1 MGSVN
6 ISKTRRG
13 ESAYLIP
20 TVSLRYRYAIFF
32 LTYSSESHIM
42 DTRKKWVLSLS
53 KVFGLEKVAR
63 FFFYFHNVV

>member
-20 TVSLRYRYAIFF
+20 TVSLRYQEQESYLSA
-32 LTYSSESHIM
+32 TYKTGII
-42 DTRKKWVLSLS
+42 
-53 KVFGLEKVAR
+53 EKECVRITNDANDR
-63 FFFYFHNVV
+63 G

>member
-20 TVSLRYRYAIFF
+20 TVSLRYREDELG
-32 LTYSSESHIM
+32 LTNKRMYDKLNM
-42 DTRKKWVLSLS
+42 
-53 KVFGLEKVAR
+53 
-63 FFFYFHNVV
+63 Y